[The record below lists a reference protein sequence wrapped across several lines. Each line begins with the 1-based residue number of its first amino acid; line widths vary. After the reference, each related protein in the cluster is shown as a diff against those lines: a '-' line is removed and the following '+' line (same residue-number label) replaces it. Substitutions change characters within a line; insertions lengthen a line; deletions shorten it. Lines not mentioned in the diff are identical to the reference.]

1 MSIEQLAETA
11 QAMVAAGKG
20 IIAID
25 ESTGTIKKRFDSVNV
40 ESTEENRR
48 AYREM
53 LLTTPKLGEYISGA
67 ILFDETL
74 RQSTRDGVPFT
85 KIMNDAGII
94 PGIKVDKG
102 THPLAG
108 FPDEVVTEGLDG
120 LRARLEEYYKLGAR
134 FAKWRAVIRI
144 GEDIPTGTCID
155 ANAHALAR
163 YAALCQEQGLVP
175 MVEPEILLDGDHD
188 IDTCY
193 EVTEVVLRTLFSAL
207 YEHNVML
214 EGTILKVSMVLPGKD
229 AEEQASIEEVAAAT
243 LHCLKASVPATLPGI
258 VFLSGGQSDEDAT
271 AHLDA
276 MNRMGEKPWPLSF
289 SYGRA
294 MQSAA
299 LKIWAEDMTG
309 NVAKAQET
317 VYARARENGLA
328 ALGKWGKDA

>member
-25 ESTGTIKKRFDSVNV
+25 ESNATIKKRFDGVGI
-40 ESTEENRR
+40 ECTEDNRR

-53 LLTTPKLGEYISGA
+53 LLTTPKLGEHISGA

-74 RQSTRDGVPFT
+74 RQSTAGGVPFT
-85 KIMNDAGII
+85 KVMTESGII

-102 THPLAG
+102 THALAG
-108 FPDEVVTEGLDG
+108 FPGEVVTEGLDG

-134 FAKWRAVIRI
+134 FAKWRAVINI
-144 GEDIPTGTCID
+144 SDDTPSGTCID

-175 MVEPEILLDGDHD
+175 MVEPEVIMDGNHD

-193 EVTEVVLRTLFSAL
+193 EVTEVTLRSLFASL

-214 EGTILKVSMVLPGKD
+214 EGTILKASMVLPGSTSGEK
-229 AEEQASIEEVAAAT
+229 ASVEEVAAAT
-243 LHCLKASVPATLPGI
+243 LQCLKATVPATLPGI

-276 MNRMGEKPWPLSF
+276 MNRMGAKPWPLSF

-299 LKIWAEDMTG
+299 LKLWSEDLVG
-309 NVAKAQET
+309 NVGKAQDT
-317 VYARARENGLA
+317 VFARARDNGLA
-328 ALGKWGKDA
+328 ALGQWKSA

>member
-25 ESTGTIKKRFDSVNV
+25 ESNATIKKRFDGVGV
-40 ESTEENRR
+40 ECTEENRR

-53 LLTTPKLGEYISGA
+53 LLSTPKLGEHISGA

-85 KIMNDAGII
+85 KLMNDNGII

-102 THPLAG
+102 THALAG
-108 FPDEVVTEGLDG
+108 FPGEVVTEGLDG

-134 FAKWRAVIRI
+134 FAKWRAVINI
-144 GEDIPTGTCID
+144 GETIPSGTCID

-175 MVEPEILLDGDHD
+175 MVEPEVIMDGGHD
-188 IDTCY
+188 IDECFEVS
-193 EVTEVVLRTLFSAL
+193 EVTLRSLFASL

-214 EGTILKVSMVLPGKD
+214 EGTILKASMVLPGTTSSDK
-229 AEEQASIEEVAAAT
+229 ASVEDVAAAT
-243 LHCLKASVPATLPGI
+243 LQVLKSTVPATLPGI
-258 VFLSGGQSDEDAT
+258 VFLSGGQSDHDAT

-276 MNRMGEKPWPLSF
+276 MNRMGPNPWPLSF

-299 LKIWAEDMTG
+299 LKLWSQDIAA
-309 NVAKAQET
+309 NVGKAQET
-317 VYARARENGLA
+317 VFARARDNGLA
-328 ALGKWGKDA
+328 ALGQWKAA